1 MSHLLLLDA
10 WQDWSCPNCWAH
22 DRTRPFP
29 PNASRFHPCPG
40 LHGLTA
46 PMIRAGTDCK
56 VIAVER
62 GDYLRQAEQRRG
74 DDGKPYMSVIT
85 ERADGSNDLAAFAE
99 PAVTSAR
106 R

>member
-22 DRTRPFP
+22 DRTRPIP

-46 PMIRAGTDCK
+46 PLIRAGTDCK
-56 VIAVER
+56 VYAVER
-62 GDYLRQAEQRRG
+62 GDYLGQAEQRCG
-74 DDGKPYMSVIT
+74 DDGKPYTSVVT
-85 ERADGSNDLAAFAE
+85 QRADGSNDLAVFPE
-99 PAVTSAR
+99 PAVLFAR